1 MMFTLQNR
9 CFLRRVARLI
19 AWLSPADSSIFRMRS
34 MRPIQSHG
42 HTVPLTDS

>member
-9 CFLRRVARLI
+9 CFLRCVAKSI
-19 AWLSPADSSIFRMRS
+19 AWLSPADLSMSRMRS
-34 MRPIQSHG
+34 MWPILRHG